1 MRSLAFKLTLA
12 FLIVALTGSVVVA
25 LSVQLQ
31 TRREFDR
38 YVLQLVQSEFVA
50 ELLEYYQ
57 TNGSW
62 DGVQTQFPAQ
72 PNPSGARE
80 PRRFEAPPFSI
91 VDAAGQVEYGPPDL
105 IGEQIVLDKRAI
117 PLEADGEVV
126 GWIVPGFVDQ
136 RWTPGTPERAFM
148 SNLNRWIL
156 ISAAIA
162 TVLALVIGVL
172 LARTIAQPI
181 RKLRT
186 ATQVIAGGDL
196 GYQVTIR
203 AKDEL
208 GELADSFNRMSADL
222 ARSNDLRYQ
231 MTADIAH
238 DLRTPLSVI
247 LGYTEALSEGKLD
260 GSSEVFGAMHEEAQH
275 LQRLIEDLRT
285 LSLADAGELPLM
297 QRSVK
302 PVTLLEQVAIA
313 HKPRAQDKHISI
325 EVKASQRLPEIRI
338 DPDRMAQVLGNLVS
352 NALRYTPVQGHIRL
366 VAEGA
371 DGNVMLKV
379 IDNGLGIP
387 AEDLPYIFDRF
398 YRADRSRQLHEG
410 ESGLGL
416 SIAKSIVE
424 AHGGSITVESIPGE
438 GSTFTIAI
446 PVQSET

>member
-38 YVLQLVQSEFVA
+38 YILQLVQSEFVT
-50 ELLEYYQ
+50 ELIEYYQ
-57 TNGSW
+57 TNNSW
-62 DGVQTQFPAQ
+62 DGVQSQFRVRPA
-72 PNPSGARE
+72 PGENRE
-80 PRRFEAPPFSI
+80 PPRFELPPFSI
-91 VDAAGQVEYGPPDL
+91 VDATGQVVYGSPDR
-105 IGEQIVLDKRAI
+105 IGEQTALDTRRAV
-117 PLEADGEVV
+117 PLEVNGEVV
-126 GWIVPGFVDQ
+126 GWIVPGFVDR

-156 ISAAIA
+156 VSAAIA
-162 TVLALVIGVL
+162 TVLALVIGIL

-196 GYQVTIR
+196 GYQVTVR

-222 ARSNDLRYQ
+222 AHSNDLRHQ

-297 QRSVK
+297 RRSVK

-313 HKPRAQDKHISI
+313 HKPHAQDKDISI
-325 EVKASQRLPEIRI
+325 EVKASQELPEIRI

-352 NALRYTPVQGHIRL
+352 NALRYTPAQGCIRL

-424 AHGGSITVESIPGE
+424 AHGGSITVESLPGE

-446 PVQSET
+446 PV

>member
-1 MRSLAFKLTLA
+1 MRSLAVKLTLA

-38 YVLQLVQSEFVA
+38 YILQLVQSEFVT
-50 ELLEYYQ
+50 ELIEYYQ
-57 TNGSW
+57 TNNSW
-62 DGVQTQFPAQ
+62 DGVQSQFRVRPA
-72 PNPSGARE
+72 PGENRE
-80 PRRFEAPPFSI
+80 PPRFELPPFSI
-91 VDAAGQVEYGPPDL
+91 VDATGQVVYGSPDR
-105 IGEQIVLDKRAI
+105 IGEQTALDTRRAV
-117 PLEADGEVV
+117 PLEVNGEVV
-126 GWIVPGFVDQ
+126 GWIVPGFVDR

-156 ISAAIA
+156 VSAAIA
-162 TVLALVIGVL
+162 TVLALVIGIL

-196 GYQVTIR
+196 GYQVTVR

-222 ARSNDLRYQ
+222 AHSNDLRHQ

-297 QRSVK
+297 RRSVK

-313 HKPRAQDKHISI
+313 HKPHAQDKDISI
-325 EVKASQRLPEIRI
+325 EVKASQELPEIRI

-352 NALRYTPVQGHIRL
+352 NALRYTPAQGCIRL

-424 AHGGSITVESIPGE
+424 AHGGSITVESLPGE

-446 PVQSET
+446 PV